1 MKKFL
6 IALLLGATLGLVMP
20 GTAPAYLHVDV
31 ATDSSRTFWNNICC
45 SPDYTWR
52 SRVAYRRI
60 SDDRVDIRGDGW
72 RNGVY
77 GCRWTI
83 VRGSDQS
90 RYTVF
95 HPDSDF
101 QPGCGG
107 V

>member
-1 MKKFL
+1 MRKFITTL
-6 IALLLGATLGLVMP
+6 IVVLGFGVAWP
-20 GTAPAYLHVDV
+20 AAAPAYLHVEV
-31 ATDSSRTFWNNICC
+31 ATDSAAGFWNQICC
-45 SPDYTWR
+45 SPNYTWR
-52 SRVAYRRI
+52 SRVDWRRI

-77 GCRWTI
+77 GCRWSIT
-83 VRGSDQS
+83 RGSDTS
-90 RYTVF
+90 RYTVW